1 MDAKNILGSNKVV
14 FSSALRPYY
23 MSILC
28 SLDLY
33 KEVKWKKKISHLLQL
48 VVCQLLKSRGL
59 LRKRVDDS
67 DDGKYFV
74 LTKLYSTCPELLAM
88 KP

>member
-33 KEVKWKKKISHLLQL
+33 KEVKWKKKSPICQL
-48 VVCQLLKSRGL
+48 VVCQLLKPRGS

-74 LTKLYSTCPELLAM
+74 LTKHYSTSPELLTM

>member
-1 MDAKNILGSNKVV
+1 MDAKNILGSNKDV

-33 KEVKWKKKISHLLQL
+33 KEVKWKKNLPSP
-48 VVCQLLKSRGL
+48 
-59 LRKRVDDS
+59 
-67 DDGKYFV
+67 
-74 LTKLYSTCPELLAM
+74 STCGMPIVKATWFTE
-88 KP
+88 KKGG